1 MFRSMSSEEGDQPR
15 PHASY
20 DDFLKT
26 AIRKYWDSGADRAN
40 FIALLLASRE
50 AWEVAWEDARN
61 PQTGKKLL
69 TGAAGAAAVIVVLRV
84 LLGGPIGLLLT
95 GASIASLGALYVKN
109 HKRIW
114 AQQGRYKALI
124 DEYRGKHLSVR
135 TKFVD
140 GGLDADERDLMIDG
154 LLRRFLEELDAEPEL
169 EDDDRDEDPS
179 LESDDRE

>member
-1 MFRSMSSEEGDQPR
+1 MNREEAERPK
-15 PHASY
+15 PHATF

-26 AIRKYWDSGADRAN
+26 AIRKYWDSGADRTN

-50 AWEVAWEDARN
+50 AWEVAWEDVRS
-61 PQTGKKLL
+61 PETGKKLL
-69 TGAAGAAAVIVVLRV
+69 TGAAGATAVILVLRA

-135 TKFVD
+135 AKFVD
-140 GGLDADERDLMIDG
+140 GGVDADERDLMIDG

-169 EDDDRDEDPS
+169 ATEEEKS
-179 LESDDRE
+179 GSFENEDRE

>member
-1 MFRSMSSEEGDQPR
+1 MFRSMSSEEGDQPK